1 MARHFS
7 EEEKQFIKKRLL
19 SEGKKLFETYGVKK
33 TSVDKIVE
41 KVDIAKG
48 SFYNFY
54 SSKESMVFEL
64 IMDIEI
70 KLHGEEMKQLY
81 QFLEE
86 CEFPEALKRAVWKSI
101 GFIREEPLLLINNDP
116 QLIYEIWSKISEQ
129 EKVRSAQQDQDRITD
144 FIDAANNFGYKLTVP
159 ATVLNA
165 ALMSFFLIYV
175 NQEMVP
181 ESGIEALE
189 LIMRSTFEKIFV
201 KCDD

>member
-1 MARHFS
+1 MGKHFS
-7 EEEKQFIKKRLL
+7 DEEKQFIKKRLL

-41 KVDIAKG
+41 KVNIAKG

-70 KLHGEEMKQLY
+70 KLHREEMKQFY
-81 QFLEE
+81 KFLEE
-86 CEFPEALKRAVWKSI
+86 CEFTEALKRTVWKSI
-101 GFIREEPLLLINNDP
+101 DFIREEPLLLINNDP

-144 FIDAANNFGYKLTVP
+144 FIAVANTIGYKLTVP
-159 ATVLNA
+159 TTVLNA
-165 ALMSFFLIYV
+165 TLMSFFLIYV
-175 NQEMVP
+175 NQEMVR

-189 LIMRSTFEKIFV
+189 LIMRSTLEKIFV